1 MTMHFTMHNIL
12 DIKMTILKKVLKNWF
27 AIFLLGS
34 LDLEYAI
41 LKPEKY
47 IYISIYYI

>member
-1 MTMHFTMHNIL
+1 MHFTMHNIL

-34 LDLEYAI
+34 LEYAI

-47 IYISIYYI
+47 I